1 MFKRI
6 SIITGLIA
14 CLALASLTPAYASD
28 RNAAIAGVVI
38 GAVVGGAIVANSRYE
53 REPVYVESRPRVYYE
68 PERVY
73 YEPERVYY
81 ERQPAYRPYTVVI
94 SPRYDRGYRD
104 HHNHRDRRHHR
115 GNRHHNRDNRRHDRW

>member
-14 CLALASLTPAYASD
+14 CLALASLTPAHASD
-28 RNAAIAGVVI
+28 RNAAIAGAVI

-73 YEPERVYY
+73 YE
-81 ERQPAYRPYTVVI
+81 RQPIYRPYTVVI
-94 SPRYDRGYRD
+94 SPRYGRGYRD
-104 HHNHRDRRHHR
+104 HHHYRDRRHH
-115 GNRHHNRDNRRHDRW
+115 HRDHRSHRRHDRW